1 MSTQADKKI
10 MEALSDANANVAI
23 EAKGIK
29 LHPGQMKAIE
39 FDATNCPDLFPPL
52 VALAAYCEGESK
64 IKGVSR
70 LAHKESDRATSLKN
84 EFGKMGVVIKIA
96 DDVMIIHG
104 NKKINGT
111 TVHSHHDHRIAMA
124 CAVAALRAEG
134 ETTIEAAEAVDKS
147 YPDFF
152 DDLKKLHADVSLS
165 NKIKF

>member
-10 MEALSDANANVAI
+10 MEALSNANANIAV

-29 LHPGQMKAIE
+29 LHPGQMRSFE
-39 FDATNCPDLFPPL
+39 FDATDCPDLFPPL
-52 VALAAYCEGESK
+52 VALAAYCDGESK

-70 LAHKESDRATSLKN
+70 LAHKESDRAMSLKT
-84 EFGKMGVVIKIA
+84 EVGKMGVEIEIA
-96 DDVMIIHG
+96 GDVMIIHAG
-104 NKKINGT
+104 KEIKGAA
-111 TVHSHHDHRIAMA
+111 VHSHHDHRIAMA
-124 CAVAALRAEG
+124 CAVAALKANG
-134 ETTIEAAEAVDKS
+134 ETTIESAEAVDKS